1 VERSKIVEITANTIF
16 AGDVTFPRFGK
27 ASEELDR
34 LPVLVHL
41 AVFPNQK
48 PT

>member
-1 VERSKIVEITANTIF
+1 MMIF
-16 AGDVTFPRFGK
+16 KFTDPADFPGFGK

-34 LPVLVHL
+34 LHVLVHL